1 MPVAHHG
8 QMPSFK
14 AYLQVMTRHGQTPGL
29 QNLDQ
34 RVHYLLDR
42 HPVRAI
48 FHRSVADRNATSPVT
63 PQSFLIF
70 VAIIGTVWMPFRQV
84 GDFPEDDS
92 AYRFEAC
99 GWPG

>member
-1 MPVAHHG
+1 M
-8 QMPSFK
+8 
-14 AYLQVMTRHGQTPGL
+14 
-29 QNLDQ
+29 
-34 RVHYLLDR
+34 HYLLDR